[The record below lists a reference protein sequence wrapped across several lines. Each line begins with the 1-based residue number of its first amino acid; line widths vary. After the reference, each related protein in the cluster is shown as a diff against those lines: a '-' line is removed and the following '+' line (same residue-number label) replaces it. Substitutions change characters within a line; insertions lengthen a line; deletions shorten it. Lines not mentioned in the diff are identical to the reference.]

1 MHSALAGRQPRD
13 EEVAPLGDVN
23 RQRALSVSGREHG
36 ALLSQVNVIEA
47 AVHLGESGRRT
58 SNAARQAAST
68 VLPTADEAANEGAAR
83 PAPMV

>member
-1 MHSALAGRQPRD
+1 MERKQLLKRTNMRLVEAFSTEKFSKELAAGGKSPA
-13 EEVAPLGDVN
+13 EVKATV
-23 RQRALSVSGREHG
+23 A
-36 ALLSQVNVIEA
+36 
-47 AVHLGESGRRT
+47 RRT